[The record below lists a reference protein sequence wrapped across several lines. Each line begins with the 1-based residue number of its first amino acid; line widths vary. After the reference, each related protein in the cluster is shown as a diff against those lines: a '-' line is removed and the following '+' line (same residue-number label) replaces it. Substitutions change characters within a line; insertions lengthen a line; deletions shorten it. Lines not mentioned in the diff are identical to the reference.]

1 MLWSKRRRENRNV
14 QQQLDA
20 PQMEHERFAERWKLC
35 HVPFLK
41 CALACTIY
49 GQIWGTTAT
58 PCLFPRPKEIQSQ
71 TSKNSGSNWCL
82 TVHHKLM
89 SLAVIPNRRDEG
101 RCDFGKWT
109 PRWYFWSIQKSSSNP
124 KVLKNSR
131 STIVQQQTSYF
142 WIKLFDLKPFLSS
155 SVNSGLEQPLWHTSE
170 HQTTRFLCELFWF
183 WSNPWKTRTSGGK
196 GNSNDQRTCS
206 MGLVAIGL
214 LLLTTKVVTFQMRHP
229 MSFRNWWVKETGE
242 QTLTWAMW

>member
-109 PRWYFWSIQKSSSNP
+109 PRWYFWSIQKSSWNP
-124 KVLKNSR
+124 KSATDLFRKQETTINGATKGLKKFEKYHCTTANFLFLNQALWPQTIPFVFSEFRFGATSLTHQWTSNHAISLRTVLVLK
-131 STIVQQQTSYF
+131 
-142 WIKLFDLKPFLSS
+142 
-155 SVNSGLEQPLWHTSE
+155 QPMKNE
-170 HQTTRFLCELFWF
+170 
-183 WSNPWKTRTSGGK
+183 
-196 GNSNDQRTCS
+196 DQRREGKFKRPED
-206 MGLVAIGL
+206 M
-214 LLLTTKVVTFQMRHP
+214 
-229 MSFRNWWVKETGE
+229 
-242 QTLTWAMW
+242 